1 VFGEVWSCFPTLA
14 IRLSQSGIHREDEQP
29 TRRSPEHDMSLS
41 STVLIDDPATDAARY
56 TVHVKFH
63 DRWICAT
70 HLDSLRDAELV
81 AEAAYRRSG
90 LPIEVRAQD
99 RTLVMAFEPA
109 SEADEEGTADSG
121 ILQTSTL

>member
-1 VFGEVWSCFPTLA
+1 
-14 IRLSQSGIHREDEQP
+14 
-29 TRRSPEHDMSLS
+29 MSLS
-41 STVLIDDPATDAARY
+41 STVVIDDLKTDAPQY
-56 TVHVKFH
+56 TVHVKFQG
-63 DRWICAT
+63 RWLCAT

-81 AEAAYRRSG
+81 AEAAYRRSK

-109 SEADEEGTADSG
+109 SETDEECTADSG